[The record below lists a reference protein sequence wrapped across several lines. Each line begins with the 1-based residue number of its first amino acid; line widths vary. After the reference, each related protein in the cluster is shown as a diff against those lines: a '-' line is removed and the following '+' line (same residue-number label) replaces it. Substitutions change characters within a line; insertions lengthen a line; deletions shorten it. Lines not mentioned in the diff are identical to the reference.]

1 MEGGGQY
8 AGRLGQDVGTV
19 GQEVG
24 IVDDIELCV
33 EDELDDVAV
42 VDGSIS
48 LLLLGAVV
56 VWLELE
62 MDDVTRV
69 SIDPPEEVRVVDVGS
84 DKLVISLDD

>member
-48 LLLLGAVV
+48 LLLLEAVV